1 MGRRTARVVPTADS
15 TASSSNSSAVVFTPV
30 LPVDHAARSGAASS
44 AHYRDDGDEYVS
56 HPPSSMRSNVN
67 TGRYPLSSAGQ
78 SRWSW
83 MGLLIGWGITP
94 HNRMIL
100 CLLVARVAL
109 APSRRIPTCRTCLT
123 CLTYRTFRTYLTYH
137 FNKAAPH
144 CRVRHSLQPHVP
156 WLALADSIIGAVE
169 WQTV

>member
-1 MGRRTARVVPTADS
+1 
-15 TASSSNSSAVVFTPV
+15 
-30 LPVDHAARSGAASS
+30 
-44 AHYRDDGDEYVS
+44 
-56 HPPSSMRSNVN
+56 
-67 TGRYPLSSAGQ
+67 
-78 SRWSW
+78 

-123 CLTYRTFRTYLTYH
+123 CLTYLTYLTSTLH
-137 FNKAAPH
+137 FNKTAPSW
-144 CRVRHSLQPHVP
+144 RVHHSLQPNIFLGLHV
-156 WLALADSIIGAVE
+156 IGAVE